1 MKTLSDIN
9 AKIAEIKRELEAIDL
24 TKITTED
31 KETIVQKAESPIN
44 NTKELMKQEQE
55 ESITGEQ
62 TIEYWDALIAV
73 YAEAQKDIDIQLQVI
88 GSDENKKLSAKQ
100 IRGMQA
106 VKEKIQEMY
115 EELTHK
121 KQATEVEVKKFGAET
136 LADEYAS
143 QREEAARSADE
154 KIDVL
159 QSYGD
164 FWNLM
169 FENREVTNPD
179 GTVVTRTFYRTGM
192 SDGWLDLQRA
202 YFELG
207 ELKEK
212 EKEQVDKIKEYEE
225 AKRRQEELDAI
236 IHDLVTKRNEL
247 DSSKDKATIGKINSK
262 ISAIK
267 KDIKN
272 LKLKDKEKAKKNA
285 DVELI
290 EIRANISSEEKKC
303 ESAAIKVRDVVMAE
317 KDKYPYGIV
326 KYVESAFY
334 SSDKDKKPY
343 EKLAIL
349 IYGDARTILKNEI
362 NKDIQTIRKTEV
374 RMAEL
379 NYVKNARG
387 ITLGTGTGT
396 QGRNNLR
403 TQDRN
408 TSTTQNSGRRNQSQS
423 YQEADLVKT
432 LQLKMMS
439 DDEKY
444 DQAFEKLLE
453 NRGRIHSAINRFGNR
468 FQWGKKLIK
477 RSNPNMIEDWIETY
491 TERKPIV
498 LSEPQKRKAVEV
510 FETAMD
516 KFRSKYHVNIKGHRK
531 TEIAKEG
538 EPQTTVQTSATR
550 KAKDAA
556 VNTYDEG
563 MEP

>member
-9 AKIAEIKRELEAIDL
+9 AEIAIIKQELEAIDL

-73 YAEAQKDIDIQLQVI
+73 YAEAQKDIDLQLQVI
-88 GSDENKKLSAKQ
+88 SSNKTKKLSAKQ

-136 LADEYAS
+136 LADEYAL

-159 QSYGD
+159 QSYD
-164 FWNLM
+164 D
-169 FENREVTNPD
+169 FENQVFSWREEPPDSGKYVRDGYNRGYEVWMNLEAEYSKLNAFKNDPETTTQESIIKIYEEAKKKEEELEARKKQLKDKRAELEEMGDTAITQDAMDAIDAQLANINTDITNLK
-179 GTVVTRTFYRTGM
+179 M
-192 SDGWLDLQRA
+192 
-202 YFELG
+202 E
-207 ELKEK
+207 EKEK
-212 EKEQVDKIKEYEE
+212 EKLVAEVKLMQIK
-225 AKRRQEELDAI
+225 
-236 IHDLVTKRNEL
+236 
-247 DSSKDKATIGKINSK
+247 
-262 ISAIK
+262 
-267 KDIKN
+267 
-272 LKLKDKEKAKKNA
+272 
-285 DVELI
+285 
-290 EIRANISSEEKKC
+290 ANIQAQEKKC
-303 ESAAIKVRDVVMAE
+303 EKAAEAVREDVR
-317 KDKYPYGIV
+317 KDRKFYSDSIA

-349 IYGDARTILKNEI
+349 LRPRNLARGELKDEIDKDFRTII
-362 NKDIQTIRKTEV
+362 KTEV

-379 NYVKNARG
+379 DYVKNARG

-396 QGRNNLR
+396 QGRNN
-403 TQDRN
+403 
-408 TSTTQNSGRRNQSQS
+408 SGTQNTGRRNQSQS
-423 YQEADLVKT
+423 YQQADLVKT

-453 NRGRIHSAINRFGNR
+453 NRGRIRAAINRFGNK
-468 FQWGKKLIK
+468 FQWGKNLIK
-477 RSNPNMIEDWIETY
+477 RCNPNMIEQWMETFV
-491 TERKPIV
+491 EKKPIV
-498 LSEPQKRKAVEV
+498 LTEPQKRKAVEV
-510 FETAMD
+510 YETAMD
-516 KFRSKYHVNIKGHRK
+516 KFRSIYHANIKGHRK
-531 TEIAKEG
+531 AEIAKED
-538 EPQTTVQTSATR
+538 EPQTIVQTSATR
-550 KAKDAA
+550 NAKDAA

-563 MEP
+563 MEH